1 MVKIGNIHKEIV
13 YWGTGNICE
22 YCLEEYP
29 DIIPSFFI
37 ASSPEKNIFK
47 GKAVKG
53 PDEVSDWRQYY
64 IVIAIKS
71 DKVKT
76 EIQKYL
82 EEKGL
87 RKNEDF
93 CTYIEAFS
101 CANPEIKTSI
111 DSIYTY
117 MHKHPEV
124 VNPIMLV
131 VPVVGV
137 RRNKDYIRFL
147 STYIKKRGSNRCI
160 VFSNLQVITSEMASD
175 KLGCP
180 VFYVPDTNNIMRG
193 DDIDLNIARQ
203 IKVKIPAEEIN
214 WLEKMEDRK
223 LSPDKEKSFGESIE
237 TYYYYNSVIELVKPS
252 KLIIWGNWTRDSYI
266 LGHLAGNYGITH
278 GYMEHGWLPG
288 TYQVDPRGIGGQSEY
303 AVNPQIFDK
312 LQVKELYD
320 IEQIKQ
326 YIIDLKLDTRTFIN
340 TEEDNA
346 SLLRVKENRKTVF
359 LVGMDDYGMQMNP
372 KNDYWKK
379 YISNVVE
386 STEHAL
392 LLLSKVCKKHK
403 WNLIFKPHPG
413 NSVPDLTQDMED
425 IIFVKD
431 MEIDRLIKL
440 SDIVVSISSAVE
452 YKALIYGKPLIQLGI
467 TGLSGKGC
475 TYMVTKEQM
484 LEEQMELALNNG
496 MTQNQN
502 KNFNHMLQILL
513 QKYQWD
519 DMSERKLRYGLT
531 VDKDFLEFEN
541 R

>member
-223 LSPDKEKSFGESIE
+223 LSPDKEKSFCESIE

-266 LGHLAGNYGITH
+266 LGHLAGNYEIPH

-312 LQVKELYD
+312 LEVKELYD

-346 SLLRVKENRKTVF
+346 SLLRIKENRKTVF
-359 LVGMDDYGMQMNP
+359 LVGMDDFGMQMNP

-379 YISNVVE
+379 HISNVVE
-386 STEHAL
+386 STEQAL
-392 LLLSKVCKKHK
+392 FLLSQICKKNK
-403 WNLIFKPHPG
+403 WNLIFKPHPT
-413 NSVPDLTQDMED
+413 NPVKNWSQKLED
-425 IIFVKD
+425 VILVRD
-431 MEIDRLIKL
+431 MEIGRLIEL
-440 SDIVVSISSAVE
+440 ADIVVSIASAVD
-452 YKALIYGKPLIQLGI
+452 YKVLIYGKALVQLGI
-467 TGLSGKGC
+467 TGLLGKGC
-475 TYMVTKEQM
+475 TYIVNEGQL
-484 LEEQMELALNNG
+484 LEEQLILALSKG
-496 MTQNQN
+496 MSQKQ
-502 KNFNHMLQILL
+502 KDRFNHMLQILL
-513 QKYQWD
+513 QKYLWD
-519 DMSERKLRYGLT
+519 DMSERSQRYGLT
-531 VDKDFLEFEN
+531 VEQDFLE
-541 R
+541 